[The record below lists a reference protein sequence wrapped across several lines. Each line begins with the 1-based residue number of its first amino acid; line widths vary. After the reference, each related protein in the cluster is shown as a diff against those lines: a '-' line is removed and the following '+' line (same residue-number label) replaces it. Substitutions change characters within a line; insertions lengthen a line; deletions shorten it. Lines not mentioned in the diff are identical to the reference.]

1 MTTGERSAWKPAR
14 CVRREGIALLHVGR
28 GPRPYS
34 LGPWFESR
42 WAHQFSTAMPAFER
56 ALLFLAATKRLAVTI
71 WYYSSRSSRS
81 LLYEHF
87 ERARLAQPGNHHNP
101 QSTGGH

>member
-1 MTTGERSAWKPAR
+1 MFQRAPGVAGYFWGYLWGYFRTPHTTT
-14 CVRREGIALLHVGR
+14 RRIIKRLQPDFGG
-28 GPRPYS
+28 S
-34 LGPWFESR
+34 